1 MKSCE
6 QLDIATVKCALS
18 FKKPQMEKMAAFMKR
33 VSKKHDKTIKAWK
46 ALETQNIS
54 ESHWLVFFSTDW
66 NFVLIGNKYLLAC
79 LKLHGTLTRQ
89 GLHSHRES

>member
-33 VSKKHDKTIKAWK
+33 ASKKHDKTIKAWK
-46 ALETQNIS
+46 VLETQNIS

-79 LKLHGTLTRQ
+79 LKPHGTLTRQ